1 MKTKKIYM
9 IAALLGTVLTGCQ
22 KEMET
27 QAPAEE
33 KPTEGGLKLT
43 IIASK
48 SHDTKALDLDDEN
61 NVLTP
66 YWKSNE
72 IVSLYKHDSDEPD
85 LLEVAPGEGDLPKN
99 ATLSGEVSGLSEGDK
114 VLLLIPTL
122 DSYRTCNYTGQKG
135 TIGDIEANYD
145 FAAATVTMAEPDGNT
160 ISASAADF
168 DNLQS
173 IYRLG
178 FREGSKDG
186 DVINVKGFTVSSAN
200 DALIRSMSVSWD
212 NDGEKY
218 VWTDTPGS
226 ISVNIVGEAQEVV
239 YASLRNTTK
248 DMAEVPESD
257 TYSFDVIDEDDILYF
272 GTKVIPIDALQE
284 QYFLSAKKIVVNKAT
299 IAQQSTS
306 ISSGVL

>member
-9 IAALLGTVLTGCQ
+9 IVALWGAVLTGCQ
-22 KEMET
+22 KEVET
-27 QAPAEE
+27 QTPTEE
-33 KPTEGGLKLT
+33 KPTKETFKLT

-48 SHDTKALDLDDEN
+48 SHDTKALDLTGND
-61 NVLTP
+61 LTA
-66 YWKSNE
+66 YWNSSE

-85 LLEVAPGEGDLPKN
+85 LLEVVPEEGALPKN
-99 ATLSGEVSGLSEGDK
+99 ATLRGEVSGLSEGDK

-135 TIGDIEANYD
+135 TIADIEANYD

-186 DVINVKGFTVSSAN
+186 DAINVKGFTVSSAN
-200 DALIRSMSVSWD
+200 NALVRSTSVSWD
-212 NDGEKY
+212 SADGGNF
-218 VWTDTPGS
+218 VWADTPGS
-226 ISVNIVGEAQEVV
+226 ISGFQKAKYHGRLVRERPPERA
-239 YASLRNTTK
+239 
-248 DMAEVPESD
+248 VP
-257 TYSFDVIDEDDILYF
+257 
-272 GTKVIPIDALQE
+272 
-284 QYFLSAKKIVVNKAT
+284 
-299 IAQQSTS
+299 QSCQ
-306 ISSGVL
+306 IRGYIRQSG

>member
-9 IAALLGTVLTGCQ
+9 IAALLGTLLTGCQ
-22 KEMET
+22 KEVEIQT
-27 QAPAEE
+27 PAEE
-33 KPTEGGLKLT
+33 KPTEGTFKLT
-43 IIASK
+43 LVASK
-48 SHDTKALDLDDEN
+48 SHETKALDLTGN
-61 NVLTP
+61 ALTA

-72 IVSLYKHDSDEPD
+72 IVSLYKNDSVEPE
-85 LLEVAPGEGDLPKN
+85 LLEVEPGDGELPTS
-99 ATLSGEVSGLSEGDK
+99 ATLSGEVTGLAAGDK

-135 TIGDIEANYD
+135 TIADIEANYD
-145 FAAATVTMAEPDGNT
+145 FAAATVTMAEPEGNT

-186 DVINVKGFTVSSAN
+186 DAINVKGFTVSSAN
-200 DALIRSMSVSWD
+200 NALVRSTSVSWD
-212 NDGEKY
+212 SADGGGF
-218 VWTDTPGS
+218 VWTDTHGS
-226 ISVNIVGEAQEVV
+226 ISVNVDGDAQAVI
-239 YASLRNTTK
+239 YAALRNTTNA
-248 DMAEVPESD
+248 MATVPEND
-257 TYSFDVIDEDDILYF
+257 TYSFDVIDEDDILHF
-272 GTKVIPIDALQE
+272 GTKVIPIDALQA
-284 QYFLSAKKIVVNKAT
+284 QYFLSAQKIVVNKTT